1 VKIGTPLVQVLTRE
15 SFPCITLHVLTTKE
29 RAKAV
34 GERIVA
40 ARKRKGMSQVDLATK
55 LAEMYGWPEKSDSAD
70 PETMRRSLG
79 NNERGSYAPRLHRLQ
94 AIAEA
99 TGQPLEFF
107 AVDEGGDG
115 DGEPVPFSEA
125 V

>member
-1 VKIGTPLVQVLTRE
+1 MVGAKD
-15 SFPCITLHVLTTKE
+15 
-29 RAKAV
+29 RARQV

-40 ARKRKGMSQVDLATK
+40 ARKRAGMSQVQLAEK
-55 LAEMYGWPEKSDSAD
+55 LAARYGSDT
-70 PETMRRSLG
+70 ETMRRSLG
-79 NNERGSYAPRLHRLQ
+79 NNERGTYAPRLHRLE

-107 AVDEGGDG
+107 AVEGESGDG
-115 DGEPVPFSEA
+115 DGARPFRGQE

>member
-1 VKIGTPLVQVLTRE
+1 M
-15 SFPCITLHVLTTKE
+15 LTTKE

-34 GERIVA
+34 GERIIA
-40 ARKRKGMSQVDLATK
+40 ARKRMGMSQVALATK
-55 LAEMYGWPEKSDSAD
+55 LAERYDTD

-79 NNERGSYAPRLHRLQ
+79 NNERGEYAPRLHRLQ

-99 TGQPLEFF
+99 TSQPLEFF
-107 AVDEGGDG
+107 AVEEDGDG
-115 DGEPVPFSEA
+115 DGAPVPFRAA

>member
-1 VKIGTPLVQVLTRE
+1 MTRATY
-15 SFPCITLHVLTTKE
+15 PCINQLVLTTKE

-34 GERIVA
+34 GERIIA
-40 ARKRKGMSQVDLATK
+40 ARKRRGMSQVDLATR
-55 LAEMYGWPEKSDSAD
+55 LAEMYGWPEKPDSAD

-107 AVDEGGDG
+107 AVDGDNGDG
-115 DGEPVPFSEA
+115 IAEPFRGA
-125 V
+125 A

>member
-1 VKIGTPLVQVLTRE
+1 MTRE
-15 SFPCITLHVLTTKE
+15 YFPCITLHVLTTKE

-34 GERIVA
+34 GEKIVA
-40 ARKRKGMSQVDLATK
+40 ARKRKGMSQVDLATR
-55 LAEMYGWPEKSDSAD
+55 LAEMYGWPDEPGAAD

-99 TGQPLEFF
+99 TEQPLEFF
-107 AVDEGGDG
+107 SVDGGDG
-115 DGEPVPFSEA
+115 TPRPFPAEA
-125 V
+125 A

>member
-1 VKIGTPLVQVLTRE
+1 MLVSLVQVLTRE
-15 SFPCITLHVLTTKE
+15 SFTCITVHVLTTKE

-40 ARKRKGMSQVDLATK
+40 ARKRKGMSQVELATK
-55 LAEMYGWPEKSDSAD
+55 LAERYSTD
-70 PETMRRSLG
+70 PETIRRSLG
-79 NNERGSYAPRLHRLQ
+79 NNERGEYAPRLHRLQ

-107 AVDEGGDG
+107 AVEEEAPGDA
-115 DGEPVPFSEA
+115 DGRPFREA

>member
-1 VKIGTPLVQVLTRE
+1 MQVLTRE
-15 SFPCITLHVLTTKE
+15 RFPCINLHVLTTKQ

-34 GERIVA
+34 GERIIA
-40 ARKRKGMSQVDLATK
+40 ARKRKGMSQVELATR
-55 LAEMYGWPEKSDSAD
+55 LAERYGTD

-107 AVDEGGDG
+107 AVDGDSG
-115 DGEPVPFSEA
+115 DGERPFRGEA
-125 V
+125 A